1 MGLEDIM
8 VSEINHTEKDTDYMI
23 SLLCGIQKQS
33 TLTNKIKQNKKQ
45 THRYRDWIGGCQ
57 DGKAVGRWA
66 EWVMAVNC
74 MVTDGSYIWGNTV
87 IYDDS
92 VGYTGVQI

>member
-1 MGLEDIM
+1 M

-57 DGKAVGRWA
+57 EGKMVGSWA
-66 EWVMAVNC
+66 ESHPYM
-74 MVTDGSYIWGNTV
+74 T
-87 IYDDS
+87 
-92 VGYTGVQI
+92 TGKTIALTRWTFLAK